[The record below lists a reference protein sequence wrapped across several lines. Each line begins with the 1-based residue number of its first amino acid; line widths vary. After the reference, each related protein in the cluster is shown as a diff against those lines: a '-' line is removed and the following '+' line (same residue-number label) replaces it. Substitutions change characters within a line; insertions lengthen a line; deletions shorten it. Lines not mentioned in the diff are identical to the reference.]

1 MDTSDTNTGDA
12 PPSLSRRQLLVA
24 SAAGAAATGIEGADL
39 ATASE
44 IEPQLSWERELD
56 VPLTPAAHVVDGT
69 GTAVV
74 TTNPLQVDEHSA
86 IGFDMQS
93 GERLWSTG
101 IDVSPT
107 LWSDDGTLYHQE
119 SRTLTAIDPRTGEE
133 RWTAKSAFETPFYRA
148 GGYALF
154 GGGTDQ
160 PTVIDL
166 TSGTI
171 PWRFEGLTFNDAVGM
186 DAERVVCYGDGVLAA
201 FGVAEGE
208 ERWRVEG
215 LPEGRFTVEA
225 FSDWPYG
232 FVVDAEAERTIAF
245 DLREG
250 EERWSI
256 ERAVVPRRVETESAG
271 EVVVFVDD
279 GHVER
284 LDPSTGGRVWE
295 QTLPNETAL
304 LAEVNLGL
312 AVVFAEEQFWALS
325 LQDGSI
331 VRAESLDG
339 PVRGVDGYD
348 GSLYA
353 TAETTTAYDA
363 DGQQSWAS
371 EPPAPGGAFPA
382 FADDRLVTVA
392 SNTVYGFALDET
404 STEPTT
410 TERSTTDRSTTRT
423 TRSSTEEAERAET
436 TTAGDEPPSTADDGS
451 TTPDDDET
459 DSSGSPGFGMAAGVL
474 GLGGFA
480 EYVRRQQDEED

>member
-1 MDTSDTNTGDA
+1 MNSDPNTAGRA
-12 PPSLSRRQLLVA
+12 PSVSRRQLLVA
-24 SAAGAAATGIEGADL
+24 SAAGAAAAGIESADV
-39 ATASE
+39 AAANAP
-44 IEPQLSWERELD
+44 EPELSWERELD
-56 VPLTPAAHVVDGT
+56 APLTPAAHVVDGT

-74 TTNPLQVDEHSA
+74 TTNPLQVDEHRA
-86 IGFDMQS
+86 IAFDVQS

-133 RWTAKSAFETPFYRA
+133 RWTAKSAFEQPFYEA
-148 GGYALF
+148 DGYALF

-166 TSGTI
+166 TTGTI

-186 DAERVVCYGDGVLAA
+186 DAERIVCYGDGVLAA

-208 ERWRVEG
+208 ERWRVED

-245 DLREG
+245 DLRAG

-271 EVVVFVDD
+271 EVLVFVDD

-284 LDPSTGGRVWE
+284 LDPATGDRIWQQSV
-295 QTLPNETAL
+295 PNETAL

-312 AVVFAEEQFWALS
+312 AVVFAEDQFWALS

-331 VRAESLDG
+331 VRTESLDG
-339 PVRGVDGYD
+339 SIRSVDGYD

-382 FADDRLVTVA
+382 FADDHLVTVA
-392 SNTVYGFALDET
+392 GNTVYGFALDET
-404 STEPTT
+404 GTASTT
-410 TERSTTDRSTTRT
+410 TERTTTRT
-423 TRSSTEEAERAET
+423 TRSSTEEGDGAET
-436 TTAGDEPPSTADDGS
+436 TTADDESVSNADDGS
-451 TTPDDDET
+451 QTPADDET
-459 DSSGSPGFGMAAGVL
+459 DGSGAPGFGLVAGAL
-474 GLGGFA
+474 GLGGLA
-480 EYVRRQQDEED
+480 EYVRRQQDEDD